1 MKSDVVILGVYAAD
15 LVFQAE
21 RMPKLGETP
30 LGRGF
35 AISSGGKGS
44 NQAVAAARAG
54 AATAFVTRVGADSFG
69 EQARALWAAEGIAVE
84 GVVVDSE
91 AATKR
96 STESPAAPRSRPPS
110 RGFRGSGF

>member
-21 RMPKLGETP
+21 RMPKLGETT

-44 NQAVAAARAG
+44 NQAVAAALAEGRPPRRDRGRPRAALG
-54 AATAFVTRVGADSFG
+54 ALDFS
-69 EQARALWAAEGIAVE
+69 ARAA
-84 GVVVDSE
+84 
-91 AATKR
+91 
-96 STESPAAPRSRPPS
+96 
-110 RGFRGSGF
+110 